1 MSAKRSDALL
11 HKREN
16 GYRSLSAEEKAA
28 MNAYCED
35 YKTFLDKSR
44 TEREAVRYTVQLAE
58 ARGYRPYHRG
68 EALKPGD
75 KIYRVNRDKAI
86 MLAVMGS
93 ESLDKGVNIGAAH
106 IDAPRLDLK
115 PNPLIED
122 SEFALL
128 KTHYYGG
135 IRKYHW
141 VSIPLSLHGV
151 VVANGTVPRCTVRH
165 RRRAWRPPAD
175 HPRPAAPPGRT
186 SRPRNLCG
194 EAIKGEDLNILVG
207 SQPVPRPG
215 REATRCKLMVTGHP
229 EPEVRHGG
237 GGLYFRR
244 TVMPCPPITAGGCG
258 LGPLHDRLLRP
269 GRPGVQLC
277 RLAGAV

>member
-44 TEREAVRYTVQLAE
+44 TEREAVRYTVQLAD

-68 EALKPGD
+68 DALKPGD

-86 MLAVMGS
+86 MLAVMGT
-93 ESLDKGVNIGAAH
+93 EPLDKGVNIGAAH

-141 VSIPLSLHGV
+141 VSIPLSLRGV
-151 VVANGTVPRCTVRH
+151 VV
-165 RRRAWRPPAD
+165 
-175 HPRPAAPPGRT
+175 
-186 SRPRNLCG
+186 
-194 EAIKGEDLNILVG
+194 
-207 SQPVPRPG
+207 
-215 REATRCKLMVTGHP
+215 
-229 EPEVRHGG
+229 
-237 GGLYFRR
+237 
-244 TVMPCPPITAGGCG
+244 
-258 LGPLHDRLLRP
+258 
-269 GRPGVQLC
+269 
-277 RLAGAV
+277 